1 MDRKLGFVITLL
13 VVGAVGL
20 AACGPFV
27 LGPTEKTVY
36 VGPYLVECEGVA
48 PQQCMLVKDDPEGDW
63 TLFYDRIEGFDYEE
77 GYEYELLVSEQEI
90 DNPPAD
96 ASSIKWTLVEV
107 VSKTASLEGTNWVL
121 DSYLNSEGVL
131 AGLLPDTQIS
141 AKFQDGQVSGNAGCN
156 SYFGSYELG
165 DGSLEIGMLGMT
177 EMYCFPEEVMDQEG
191 QYLADLGRAASY
203 KLEGDRLE
211 IADAEGNTM
220 LTYSTLKPLPLVD
233 TQWQLT
239 SYNNGKGGV
248 VSVLVGT
255 EITALF
261 SQDGHMSGSAG
272 CNNYNAAYE
281 VEGDRI
287 TIGPA
292 ASTMMMCPGP
302 EGLMEQE
309 QTYLAALESVASYRI
324 EGDNLELRD
333 ASGQAMLSYTVRQS
347 APLVG
352 PTWQLTAYNNG
363 KEAVVSVLSGT
374 EITARF
380 GEDGNLA
387 GSAGCNNY
395 NASYQVEGG
404 AIQFG
409 PAMSTRMY
417 CAEPEGIM
425 EQETAYLAALEMA
438 ATYQIEGDRLLLRSA
453 EGARVA
459 EYVVKAE
466 TGLSEDELKN
476 MEYKSEWTQSG
487 VAPLANGEYREQ
499 AAPGSATE
507 TIVLLSPWIASGEL
521 NGEPAVAAI
530 LITDPGG
537 SGTFYDLAV
546 VVERDGQPVNVAS
559 THLGDR
565 IQINSLDI
573 ENNQIIVDMISHGPD
588 DPMCCPTQQVIE
600 TYELQGEELVETSSQ
615 ADGGG
620 SDLVGVVWNWEKLE
634 ESNDNIIVVDD
645 PGQYTLEFLPEGQ
658 VSVKA
663 DCNNGNGTYE
673 VSGNL
678 ITIDIMAVTMAMCP
692 PDSLSDQYLKDLGEV
707 VSYMIKDGKLALA
720 LKYDSGIMTFS
731 Q

>member
-1 MDRKLGFVITLL
+1 
-13 VVGAVGL
+13 
-20 AACGPFV
+20 
-27 LGPTEKTVY
+27 
-36 VGPYLVECEGVA
+36 
-48 PQQCMLVKDDPEGDW
+48 MLVKEDFEGDW
-63 TLFYDRIEGFDYEE
+63 RLFYDRIEGFDYEE
-77 GYEYELLVSEQEI
+77 GYEYELLVNEQEI
-90 DNPPAD
+90 EDPPAD

-107 VSKTASLEGTNWVL
+107 VSRAPALEGTKWVL
-121 DSYLNSEGVL
+121 DSYLSREGVL
-131 AGLLPDTQIS
+131 VGVLPDTQIS
-141 AKFQDGQVSGNAGCN
+141 AEFQDGQVGGNAGCN
-156 SYFGSYELG
+156 SYFGGYELG

-191 QYLADLGRAASY
+191 QYLAVLASAASY

-211 IADAEGNTM
+211 IADSEGNTV

-239 SYNNGKGGV
+239 SYSNGKGGV

-261 SQDGHMSGSAG
+261 SQDGHVSGTAG

-281 VEGDRI
+281 VEGNRI

-309 QTYLAALESVASYRI
+309 QTYLEALESVAGYQI
-324 EGDNLELRD
+324 EGDNLQLMD
-333 ASGQAMLSYTVRQS
+333 SSGQVMLSYTVRES

-352 PTWQLTAYNNG
+352 PMWRLVAYNNG
-363 KEAVVSVLSGT
+363 KEAVVSVLTGT
-374 EITARF
+374 EITAQF

-395 NASYQVEGG
+395 NASYQVEGE
-404 AIQFG
+404 AIQIG

-425 EQETAYLAALEMA
+425 EQEAAYLAALEMA
-438 ATYQIEGDRLLLRSA
+438 ATYKIEGDRLLLHSA

-466 TGLSEDELKN
+466 TGLSEDVLKN

-507 TIVLLSPWIASGEL
+507 TVVLLSPWLASGEL
-521 NGEPAVAAI
+521 NGEPAMAAI

-546 VVERDGQPVNVAS
+546 VVERDGQPLNVALAL
-559 THLGDR
+559 LGDR
-565 IQINSLDI
+565 VQINSLDI
-573 ENNQIIVDMISHGPD
+573 ENNQIVVDMISHGPD
-588 DPMCCPTQQVIE
+588 DPMCCPTQHVIK
-600 TYELQGEELVETSSQ
+600 TYELQGEELVEISS
-615 ADGGG
+615 
-620 SDLVGVVWNWEKLE
+620 
-634 ESNDNIIVVDD
+634 
-645 PGQYTLEFLPEGQ
+645 
-658 VSVKA
+658 
-663 DCNNGNGTYE
+663 
-673 VSGNL
+673 
-678 ITIDIMAVTMAMCP
+678 
-692 PDSLSDQYLKDLGEV
+692 
-707 VSYMIKDGKLALA
+707 
-720 LKYDSGIMTFS
+720 
-731 Q
+731 